1 MRIIRINHN
10 SPVPLYYQLREQI
23 RDNILSGK
31 WEYGKELP
39 SELQLCET
47 LKLSRATVKQA
58 MDGLVQEGL
67 IERKKGKGTF
77 VIYQN
82 EGYNI
87 FSEPSLS
94 RQAAR
99 AGEEVYS
106 RVLSASI
113 GKLEKDVAG
122 YFEETDQDY
131 CKIKRVRYVRNRPVA
146 IEENYISLD
155 WAKEILK
162 QNLNKISTYDYLE
175 QANGMRF
182 DAYHITAQPI
192 LLTTEDK
199 QALGLEDD
207 RVQLIVFKK
216 DIVGMRFD
224 MMAYCKGQRVMFNRR
239 CFNGN
244 HFSISVDYNVA
255 TRQITVGSTKV
266 NIPFDE

>member
-1 MRIIRINHN
+1 M
-10 SPVPLYYQLREQI
+10 
-23 RDNILSGK
+23 
-31 WEYGKELP
+31 
-39 SELQLCET
+39 
-47 LKLSRATVKQA
+47 
-58 MDGLVQEGL
+58 
-67 IERKKGKGTF
+67 
-77 VIYQN
+77 
-82 EGYNI
+82 
-87 FSEPSLS
+87 
-94 RQAAR
+94 
-99 AGEEVYS
+99 
-106 RVLSASI
+106 
-113 GKLEKDVAG
+113 
-122 YFEETDQDY
+122 
-131 CKIKRVRYVRNRPVA
+131 RNRPVA

-199 QALGLEDD
+199 HALGLEDD